1 MTKQTILV
9 LALGMIAAPT
19 LAAHAEQVSFSVETL
34 TAEQA
39 IYVLKIDELAPTEK
53 PTCDA
58 LAVEVF
64 DDNGKTKTLKP
75 SAAER
80 DEAYAFWLS
89 AKQPATPSES
99 VAKVSDKRVVIE
111 FTGSYK
117 SYVKGDQGGFRADI
131 ASQILALKPAVARK
145 LD

>member
-1 MTKQTILV
+1 MTKKTILAIV
-9 LALGMIAAPT
+9 LSMIATPS

-39 IYVLKIDELAPTEK
+39 LYVLKIDELAPSDK

-58 LAVEVF
+58 LAVDVF

-80 DEAYAFWLS
+80 DDAYAFWLS
-89 AKQPATPSES
+89 AKQPAAQSAS
-99 VAKVSDKRVVIE
+99 VDKASNERVVVE
-111 FTGSYK
+111 FIGNYK
-117 SYVKGDQGGFRADI
+117 SYVKGDMAGFKADM
-131 ASQILALKPAVARK
+131 AKAILALNPAVARV